1 LEIPDGYTVDIVSV
15 DGAASMTEGY
25 NSAMSSNNAKYKV
38 YLHQDVL
45 IINRKFIFDIL
56 EIFKRNNKIGMI
68 GIAGSKVIAKD
79 GSPWVDSSQGR
90 IGEAYQDVIYKNAHS
105 MYDKAKVPYEE
116 VPVIDGLLMA
126 TQYDLPWRD
135 DLFKGWDF
143 YDCSQ
148 SMEFIKAGYKVV
160 VPYMDKPW
168 CFHDNDVLN
177 MSNYNKWKQIFAAEY
192 KDIYY
197 RWTKDYIEN
206 NQSVI
211 SEVRLGAD
219 FNIDGRKIT
228 MIIPMNNQSLEN
240 KKCIESIKEHC
251 DIEKLNIVVIDNN
264 SDEDEGKWARN
275 QDCLTYVNFT
285 GNQAGYAKMINET
298 IKALDIKGDFMVLDS
313 TFYMVD
319 DLISKIKNTVDRKAA
334 IGTVAPLFS
343 CDIYRKLFR
352 AEIDEN
358 IAANYESNIYET
370 LVSHPYAVYI
380 RWNCWENSGGFCDK
394 FESPYLVIM
403 DFQLRA
409 LKNGYQNVIQ
419 LDAFINNMST
429 MGVLNDIS
437 EIDTGVFY
445 EKWGVQ
451 YLKSRPN
458 KIMYE
463 NILENRNRQIANI
476 LEIGCG
482 CGENLLILK
491 NLFPNASLY
500 GVDINPSAV
509 SISSNIANVVCM
521 DIEKDEVPFKGM
533 KFDLIIFDNVLQ
545 HFVFPKD
552 VLAKCRGYLDD
563 VGLVIS
569 VIPNIQHIS
578 ILKELIYGK
587 FTYSG
592 NELLEKNNYHLFTGQ
607 EILKIFPE
615 AGYLVLKISY
625 FSGYNTLE
633 EIETYDKLMKAFP
646 EVTDFEMNALYYIV
660 KARKCD

>member
-1 LEIPDGYTVDIVSV
+1 
-15 DGAASMTEGY
+15 
-25 NSAMSSNNAKYKV
+25 
-38 YLHQDVL
+38 
-45 IINRKFIFDIL
+45 
-56 EIFKRNNKIGMI
+56 
-68 GIAGSKVIAKD
+68 
-79 GSPWVDSSQGR
+79 
-90 IGEAYQDVIYKNAHS
+90 
-105 MYDKAKVPYEE
+105 
-116 VPVIDGLLMA
+116 
-126 TQYDLPWRD
+126 
-135 DLFKGWDF
+135 
-143 YDCSQ
+143 
-148 SMEFIKAGYKVV
+148 
-160 VPYMDKPW
+160 
-168 CFHDNDVLN
+168 
-177 MSNYNKWKQIFAAEY
+177 
-192 KDIYY
+192 
-197 RWTKDYIEN
+197 
-206 NQSVI
+206 
-211 SEVRLGAD
+211 
-219 FNIDGRKIT
+219 
-228 MIIPMNNQSLEN
+228 
-240 KKCIESIKEHC
+240 
-251 DIEKLNIVVIDNN
+251 
-264 SDEDEGKWARN
+264 
-275 QDCLTYVNFT
+275 
-285 GNQAGYAKMINET
+285 
-298 IKALDIKGDFMVLDS
+298 
-313 TFYMVD
+313 
-319 DLISKIKNTVDRKAA
+319 
-334 IGTVAPLFS
+334 
-343 CDIYRKLFR
+343 
-352 AEIDEN
+352 
-358 IAANYESNIYET
+358 
-370 LVSHPYAVYI
+370 
-380 RWNCWENSGGFCDK
+380 
-394 FESPYLVIM
+394 M